1 MNQEDKIINDYL
13 NPILGNIMEQSL
25 QSLISMKEEGLLKE
39 VEDKQF
45 LLNFLEEASQYYSSI
60 NNTEK
65 NSIIFNLKQ
74 DILGL
79 IE

>member
-25 QSLISMKEEGLLKE
+25 QSLINMKEEGLLKE

-45 LLNFLEEASQYYSSI
+45 LLNFLDEASQYYSSI

-65 NSIIFNLKQ
+65 NSLIFNLKQ

>member
-1 MNQEDKIINDYL
+1 
-13 NPILGNIMEQSL
+13 MEQSL
-25 QSLISMKEEGLLKE
+25 QSLINMKEEGLLKE

-45 LLNFLEEASQYYSSI
+45 LLNFLDEASQYYSSI

-65 NSIIFNLKQ
+65 NSLIFNLKQ

>member
-25 QSLISMKEEGLLKE
+25 QSLINMKEEGLLKE

-45 LLNFLEEASQYYSSI
+45 LLNFLDEASQYYSSI

>member
-65 NSIIFNLKQ
+65 NSIIFDLKQ

>member
-25 QSLISMKEEGLLKE
+25 QSLINMKEEGLLKE

-45 LLNFLEEASQYYSSI
+45 LLNFLDEASQYYSSI
-60 NNTEK
+60 NNIEK
-65 NSIIFNLKQ
+65 NSIIFDLKQ
-74 DILGL
+74 DILDL

>member
-25 QSLISMKEEGLLKE
+25 QSLINMKEEGLLKE

-45 LLNFLEEASQYYSSI
+45 LLNFLDEASQYYSSI
-60 NNTEK
+60 NNIEK
-65 NSIIFNLKQ
+65 NSVIFNLKQ